1 MKRWEVRLAPNSPNL
16 FGVVYED
23 VSSQRWFT
31 RTPSPPK
38 AHNVWFNSTFL
49 GLNQWWSCFSA
60 CSSDI
65 MLEKH
70 NTGQPVF
77 STSNCFLETC
87 MRLGWALLRQVPFL
101 VAFWNVGSS
110 WNMVII
116 SELEGKICPW
126 KIAPEKRMNG
136 VFLKHFSL
144 RSCSSFR
151 ICHIFAT
158 EDTLKM
164 R

>member
-38 AHNVWFNSTFL
+38 AHNVWFNS
-49 GLNQWWSCFSA
+49 W
-60 CSSDI
+60 
-65 MLEKH
+65 LESVMELLFRLFKWYYVRKH

-77 STSNCFLETC
+77 STSNFFLETC

-116 SELEGKICPW
+116 SELEGKYVLE
-126 KIAPEKRMNG
+126 IAPEKRMKG
-136 VFLKHFSL
+136 VSLKHFSL